1 MIIPNDNNNNDNNVH
16 ILVLVLTYLVSFLL
30 AFCGA
35 VIVGKLR
42 VASGNWQKK
51 DKDLDLAFSKSQ
63 HFQPSS
69 PITQSPFLITCHR
82 HHRHASHH

>member
-1 MIIPNDNNNNDNNVH
+1 MGNDLIIIMIIPNDNNNNDNNVH

-42 VASGNWQKK
+42 VASGNWQ
-51 DKDLDLAFSKSQ
+51 SKGQGSG
-63 HFQPSS
+63 PG
-69 PITQSPFLITCHR
+69 IL
-82 HHRHASHH
+82 